1 MSLELHIASH
11 SFTHFHKPLC
21 ETRRA
26 RLVEDTGLFKGS
38 FTSFTGG
45 TSSQGFFSFQLKF
58 SFLSMIPARLYSLQF
73 TRLEAGFLRWLQT
86 LGYSPATIESRRRNV
101 REFLLYLE
109 RCQVYSMEQ
118 ATDYKIQR
126 YVRYLKRRKNQVF
139 GSSLTNASINVG
151 ISTVNKFFDYLTQS
165 GQVESPPEKLAYLQE
180 HYKPR
185 TVLSLDEIEA
195 LYEATYHHKDHYRH
209 PGLQALQRATAQR
222 DRAMLGIYYGCGLRK
237 SEGTALNVQDVFLG
251 GKLILVRKGKGGKE
265 RYVPITEGNLHFIK
279 QYLEDGREVLF
290 KRGHAP
296 TDSFFVSQYGTRLS
310 GQALSVRLERLTRN
324 SKGSVQAKKPSLHT
338 LRHSIATHL
347 LLQGMDI
354 EMIQQFL
361 GHRSLES
368 TQIYTHLKNEL

>member
-1 MSLELHIASH
+1 
-11 SFTHFHKPLC
+11 
-21 ETRRA
+21 
-26 RLVEDTGLFKGS
+26 
-38 FTSFTGG
+38 
-45 TSSQGFFSFQLKF
+45 
-58 SFLSMIPARLYSLQF
+58 MIPTRLYSLQF
-73 TRLEAGFLRWLQT
+73 VRLEAGFLRWLQT
-86 LGYSPATIESRRRNV
+86 LGYSSSTIESRRRNV

-165 GQVESPPEKLAYLQE
+165 SQFENPPEKLAYLQE

-195 LYEATYHHKDHYRH
+195 LYEATYHHKDHYRR
-209 PGLQALQRATAQR
+209 PGPQALQRATAQR

-237 SEGTALNVQDVFLG
+237 SEGTALNVQDIFLG
-251 GKLILVRKGKGGKE
+251 RKLILVRKGKGGKAK
-265 RYVPITEGNLHFIK
+265 YVPVTEGNLHFIK
-279 QYLEDGREVLF
+279 QYLEDGREVLLE
-290 KRGHAP
+290 KGHVT

-310 GQALSVRLERLTRN
+310 GQALSVRLERLTQN
-324 SKGSVQAKKPSLHT
+324 SRGSVQAKKPTLHT

-354 EMIQQFL
+354 EMIQQLL

-368 TQIYTHLKNEL
+368 TQVYTHLKNEL